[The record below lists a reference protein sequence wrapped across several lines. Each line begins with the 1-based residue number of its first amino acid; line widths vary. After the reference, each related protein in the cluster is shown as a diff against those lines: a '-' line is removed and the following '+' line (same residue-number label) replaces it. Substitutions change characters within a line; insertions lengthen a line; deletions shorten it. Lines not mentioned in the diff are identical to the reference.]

1 MLMNLNIKI
10 ITVRVQNQIYF
21 TQELFLLLRVY
32 LSTDYINSSNWRLC
46 WKVVPGI
53 TERRKMEV

>member
-21 TQELFLLLRVY
+21 T
-32 LSTDYINSSNWRLC
+32 
-46 WKVVPGI
+46 
-53 TERRKMEV
+53 